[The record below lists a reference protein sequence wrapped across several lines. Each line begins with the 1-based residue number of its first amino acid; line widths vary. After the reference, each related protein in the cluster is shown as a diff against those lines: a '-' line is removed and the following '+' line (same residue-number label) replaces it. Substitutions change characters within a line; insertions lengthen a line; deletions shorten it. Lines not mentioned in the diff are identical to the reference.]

1 MHLRAETEQASSSS
15 RYFTMYRPLA
25 ISMFRHSIS
34 STRLTVAS
42 GTALGR
48 ADPAR
53 KIKSDTAS
61 GGELGS
67 GWSVLLDASLCHGA
81 D

>member
-1 MHLRAETEQASSSS
+1 
-15 RYFTMYRPLA
+15 
-25 ISMFRHSIS
+25 
-34 STRLTVAS
+34 LTVAS